1 MTASLANR
9 IEDDHA
15 LHMFCDAFKRVADI
29 DVEAIAAKY
38 GRSVMLTEI
47 GAKARCNECGGL
59 GSSGGRVIEIVGS

>member
-1 MTASLANR
+1 
-9 IEDDHA
+9 
-15 LHMFCDAFKRVADI
+15 MFYDACKRAADI

-59 GSSGGRVIEIVGS
+59 RGGASRGGRMITLSKMKAQ